1 MVGLV
6 LGVKGPGVHPGLNCY
21 CRLCFVLKVAGG
33 RGRER
38 EKMTFLFR
46 EYPSGYLGTVDAYDY
61 VISCDLID
69 TVVILLMSTLATAPP
84 KSIST

>member
-1 MVGLV
+1 
-6 LGVKGPGVHPGLNCY
+6 
-21 CRLCFVLKVAGG
+21 
-33 RGRER
+33 
-38 EKMTFLFR
+38 MTFLFR

-84 KSIST
+84 QKHIDLDSTGDVYLWYCNCNAGSSGWYPPEILQLWHFYRAHGP